1 MEWFEQQESRLTLF
15 LHSSGVVS
23 EGGLEPPWSFAP
35 QGPQPCASTKFRH
48 SDICGKRTE
57 TAACAAVQARFSPD
71 GWEFAAGAAFSRFLL
86 GTRLRHGV
94 YSLWRCLS
102 IIRRA

>member
-48 SDICGKRTE
+48 SDLMWQMGCQR
-57 TAACAAVQARFSPD
+57 QD
-71 GWEFAAGAAFSRFLL
+71 
-86 GTRLRHGV
+86 
-94 YSLWRCLS
+94 RC
-102 IIRRA
+102 R